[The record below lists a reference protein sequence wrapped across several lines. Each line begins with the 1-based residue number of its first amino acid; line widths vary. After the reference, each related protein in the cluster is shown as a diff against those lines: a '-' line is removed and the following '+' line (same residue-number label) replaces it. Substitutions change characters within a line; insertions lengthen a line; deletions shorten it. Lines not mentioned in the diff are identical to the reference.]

1 MNERRFRIATGMTT
15 LLFLI
20 SATVFG
26 VQVANGA
33 LRDVYQL
40 HGSFAAAG
48 QGLLQQ
54 SDVKIHGV
62 NIGRV
67 RGVEL
72 KDGRAL
78 VHMDIDAK
86 EKVPVA
92 AKATI
97 RPKTLFGEKFVDI
110 DPGDRELSGPFL
122 KDEDFIKDT
131 LGGFELEKV
140 LTDLYPILKAIKPE
154 HLNAVLTTLAEGGKG
169 LGPTVNRTLLN
180 FSQLADVQADH
191 SADTQEF
198 LDDLALLSDELAARG
213 DDLIAAAR
221 DLNTAL
227 PVLNGQADQVTVVL
241 DQLARLSGDVS
252 DVLEANR
259 PFLDKSVTKGGKT
272 LQLLYDERAQ
282 IGPLVRGLREFFQIL
297 GEAGRIPRSDG
308 TTMAAIKWI
317 LGEDCPNG
325 RVEGCGETTTSAAAG
340 AAAAPKPGGPAGP
353 TAGGVLPP
361 LPLPPLPPLP
371 LRTTGTQAISE
382 IVGGLFS
389 S

>member
-40 HGSFAAAG
+40 EGSFAAAG
-48 QGLLQQ
+48 QGLIQQ

-67 RGVEL
+67 AGVEL

-78 VHMDIDAK
+78 VRMDIDSN
-86 EKVPVA
+86 EKVPVD

-110 DPGDRELSGPFL
+110 DPGNAEESGPFL
-122 KDEDFIKDT
+122 EDEDVIKNT

-140 LTDLYPILKAIKPE
+140 LTDLYPILKAIRPE
-154 HLNAVLTTLAEGGKG
+154 QLNTVLSTLAESGEG
-169 LGPTVNRTLLN
+169 LGSTVNRTIVN
-180 FSQLADVQADH
+180 FGQLADVQANH
-191 SADTQEF
+191 AADTQEF
-198 LDDLALLSDELAARG
+198 LDDLALLSGELANRS
-213 DDLIAAAR
+213 DDLIAAAQ
-221 DLNTAL
+221 DLNVAL
-227 PVLNGQADQVTVVL
+227 PVLNGQADQVAVVL

-259 PFLDKSVTKGGKT
+259 PFLDKSITKGGKT
-272 LQLLYDERAQ
+272 LQLLYDERSR
-282 IGPLVRGLREFFQIL
+282 IGPLIKGLREFFQIL

-308 TTMAAIKWI
+308 TTMAAVKWV
-317 LGEDCPNG
+317 LGEDCPQG
-325 RVEGCGETTTSAAAG
+325 RLPEECEAAAEENAAAATAAG
-340 AAAAPKPGGPAGP
+340 AQQTGP
-353 TAGGVLPP
+353 TIAPGAPQLPVPP
-361 LPLPPLPPLP
+361 LPLPT
-371 LRTTGTQAISE
+371 RGVEAITE
-382 IVGGLFS
+382 LVGGLVS
-389 S
+389 R